1 MTRATLVTL
10 SGSAGAVAAGLG
22 IAQLLHGHQ
31 WGYLLLAAGL
41 LVLVPYYVRM
51 VQNWPRRRTMRFLCP
66 RCDSPFLW
74 AQVGLTRKRNQMPKI
89 TSIHGLLI
97 CASCDQEI
105 GYSDFLEAQGVFDQV
120 RKV

>member
-1 MTRATLVTL
+1 VTRATLVSL

-22 IAQLLHGHQ
+22 IAQLLHGHP

-41 LVLVPYYVRM
+41 LVSVPYYVRM
-51 VQNWPRRRTMRFLCP
+51 VRDWPRAMQFLCP
-66 RCDSPFLW
+66 RCGSPFLW
-74 AQVGLTRKRNQMPKI
+74 AQVGLTRKRNRMPKI

-120 RKV
+120 KKD